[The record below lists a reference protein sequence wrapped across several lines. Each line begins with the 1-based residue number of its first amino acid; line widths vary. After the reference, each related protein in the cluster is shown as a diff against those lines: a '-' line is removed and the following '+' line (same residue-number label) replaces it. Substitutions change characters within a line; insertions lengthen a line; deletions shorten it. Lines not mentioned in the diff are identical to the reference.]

1 MNWISDQIARVAC
14 TYKRVAQE
22 VKEKVPTMED
32 LDEMWRKM
40 QAALERALEPH
51 PEIKIAVVRELEVE
65 FGAG

>member
-1 MNWISDQIARVAC
+1 M
-14 TYKRVAQE
+14 
-22 VKEKVPTMED
+22 KEKVPTMED
-32 LDEMWRKM
+32 IDEMWRKM